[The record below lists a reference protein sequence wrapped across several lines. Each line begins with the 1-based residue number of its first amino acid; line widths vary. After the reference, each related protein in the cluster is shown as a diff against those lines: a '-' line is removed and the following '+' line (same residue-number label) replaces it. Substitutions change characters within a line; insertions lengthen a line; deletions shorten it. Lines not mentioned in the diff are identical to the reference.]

1 LLFYIENF
9 FTFIKNHTIMGK
21 TVGNLLLERR
31 KELKMTQPYLAE
43 LAGVSINTLYK
54 IERNEGNPT
63 LEVLRRIGL
72 ILGLEVTFKL
82 AESNEDNL

>member
-1 LLFYIENF
+1 MFSTFIENH
-9 FTFIKNHTIMGK
+9 IIMGK
-21 TVGNLLLERR
+21 TVGDLLLERR

>member
-1 LLFYIENF
+1 
-9 FTFIKNHTIMGK
+9 MGK
-21 TVGNLLLERR
+21 TVGDLLLERC

-54 IERNEGNPT
+54 IERNEENPT

-82 AESNEDNL
+82 AELNEGNL